1 MRYLLPNAVVD
12 YIDQHGLYQDEG
24 SSSSIT
30 DKDKDK
36 DKDKK
41 REPNE
46 RSQKC

>member
-1 MRYLLPNAVVD
+1 MRYLLPNPVVD

-24 SSSSIT
+24 PSSSIT

-36 DKDKK
+36 DKK
-41 REPNE
+41 RESNE